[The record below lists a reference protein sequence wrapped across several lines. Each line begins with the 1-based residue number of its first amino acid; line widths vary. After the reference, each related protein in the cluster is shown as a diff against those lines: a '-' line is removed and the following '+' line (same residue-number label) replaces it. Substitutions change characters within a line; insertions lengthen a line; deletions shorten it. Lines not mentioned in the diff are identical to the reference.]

1 MGVKGVMKKSIKD
14 IDLKNKKVLVR
25 VDYNVPLN
33 ERGEVEDD
41 TRIRESLPT
50 IKYLLEQNC
59 AIILMSHLGR
69 PKGKPDPKYSL
80 KPVANKLQELLGKQV
95 IMAEGIVD
103 EKTKELAKNL
113 KSGQILMLEN
123 VRFDP
128 REEKNDHEF
137 AKELVSLVGSDAIF
151 VQDAFGSVHR
161 AHTTTHAVAKILP
174 AVCGFLLEKEIR
186 YFEKVLTSAER
197 PFIAILGGAKVSD
210 KIGVIENLLN
220 KVDAIIIGG
229 AMAYTF
235 LLSRGIKIG
244 NSLVEQDKLEL
255 AKDLLKKAEE
265 KNVNIL
271 LPIDHVIATKI
282 SEDAEY
288 KYIDTIDIPDGY
300 MGVDIG
306 KNTILRIANII
317 LSAKTI
323 VWNGPMGVFEVENFQ
338 EGTKKVAELVAE
350 ATQKGAVSVVGGGDS
365 VSAVK
370 KFNLSDKLSHISTGG
385 GASLELLEGKILPG
399 IEVLQDK

>member
-1 MGVKGVMKKSIKD
+1 MKKSIKD
-14 IDLKNKKVLVR
+14 IDLRNKKVLVR
-25 VDYNVPLN
+25 VDYNVPLSEN
-33 ERGEVEDD
+33 GEVEDD

-50 IKYLLEQNC
+50 IKYLLEQNS
-59 AIILMSHLGR
+59 AIVLMSHLGR

-80 KPVANKLQELLGKQV
+80 KPVAERLQELLGRQV
-95 IMAEGIVD
+95 LMADGIVD

-113 KSGQILMLEN
+113 KNGEILMLEN

-128 REEKNDHEF
+128 REEKDDPEF
-137 AKELVSLVGSDAIF
+137 AKELVSLVGNDAIF

-161 AHTTTHAVAKILP
+161 AHTTTHAVAKLLP
-174 AVCGFLLEKEIR
+174 AVCGFLLEKEIK
-186 YFEKVLTSAER
+186 YFEKVLTSPER

-210 KIGVIENLLN
+210 KIGVIENLIN
-220 KVDAIIIGG
+220 KVDAIVIGG

-235 LLSRGIKIG
+235 LLSRGIKVG
-244 NSLVEQDKLEL
+244 NSLVEQDKVDL
-255 AKDLLKKAEE
+255 AKDLLKKAED

-271 LPIDHVIATKI
+271 LPIDHIVATKI

-288 KYIDTIDIPDGY
+288 KYVDTIDIPDGY
-300 MGVDIG
+300 IGVDIG
-306 KNTILRIANII
+306 KNTISRVANII

-323 VWNGPMGVFEVENFQ
+323 VWNGPMGVFEIKNFQ
-338 EGTKKVAELVAE
+338 EGTKKIAELVAE

-370 KFNLSDKLSHISTGG
+370 KFNLSDKISHISTGG
-385 GASLELLEGKILPG
+385 GASLELLEGKVLPG

>member
-1 MGVKGVMKKSIKD
+1 MKKSIKD
-14 IDLKNKKVLVR
+14 IDLRNKKVLVR
-25 VDYNVPLN
+25 VDYNVPLSEN
-33 ERGEVEDD
+33 GEVEDD

-50 IKYLLEQNC
+50 IKYLLEQNS
-59 AIILMSHLGR
+59 AIVLMSHLGR

-80 KPVANKLQELLGKQV
+80 KPVAKRLQELLGRQV
-95 IMAEGIVD
+95 LMADGIVD

-113 KSGQILMLEN
+113 KNGEILMLEN

-128 REEKNDHEF
+128 REEKDDPEF
-137 AKELVSLVGSDAIF
+137 AKELVSLVGNDAIF

-161 AHTTTHAVAKILP
+161 AHTTTHAVAKLLP
-174 AVCGFLLEKEIR
+174 AVCGFLLEKEIK
-186 YFEKVLTSAER
+186 YFEKVLTSPER

-210 KIGVIENLLN
+210 KIGVIENLIN
-220 KVDAIIIGG
+220 KVDAIVIGG

-235 LLSRGIKIG
+235 LLSRGIKVG
-244 NSLVEQDKLEL
+244 NSLVEQDKVDL
-255 AKDLLKKAEE
+255 AKDLLKKAED

-271 LPIDHVIATKI
+271 LPIDHIVATKI

-288 KYIDTIDIPDGY
+288 KYVDTIDIPDGY
-300 MGVDIG
+300 IGVDIG
-306 KNTILRIANII
+306 KNTISRVANII

-323 VWNGPMGVFEVENFQ
+323 VWNGPMGVFEIKNFQ
-338 EGTKKVAELVAE
+338 EGTKKIAELVAE

-370 KFNLSDKLSHISTGG
+370 KFNLSDKISHISTGG
-385 GASLELLEGKILPG
+385 GASLELLEGKVLPG

>member
-1 MGVKGVMKKSIKD
+1 MKKSIKD
-14 IDLKNKKVLVR
+14 IDLRNKKVLVR
-25 VDYNVPLN
+25 VDYNVPVSEN
-33 ERGEVEDD
+33 GEVEDD

-50 IKYLLEQNC
+50 IKYLLEQNS
-59 AIILMSHLGR
+59 AIVLMTHLGR
-69 PKGKPDPKYSL
+69 PKGKPEPKYSL
-80 KPVANKLQELLGKQV
+80 KPVAERLQELLGRQV
-95 IMAEGIVD
+95 LMADGIVD

-113 KSGQILMLEN
+113 KNGEILMLEN

-128 REEKNDHEF
+128 REEKDDPEF
-137 AKELVSLVGSDAIF
+137 AKELVSLVGNDAIF

-161 AHTTTHAVAKILP
+161 AHTTTHAVAKLLP

-186 YFEKVLTSAER
+186 YFEKVLTSPER
-197 PFIAILGGAKVSD
+197 LFIAILGGAKVSD
-210 KIGVIENLLN
+210 KIGVIENLIN
-220 KVDAIIIGG
+220 KVDAIVIGG

-235 LLSRGIKIG
+235 LLSRGIKVG
-244 NSLVEQDKLEL
+244 NSLVEQDKVDL
-255 AKDLLKKAEE
+255 AKDLLKKAED

-271 LPIDHVIATKI
+271 LPIDHIVATKI

-288 KYIDTIDIPDGY
+288 KYVDTIDIPYGY
-300 MGVDIG
+300 IGVDIG
-306 KNTILRIANII
+306 KNTISRVANII

-323 VWNGPMGVFEVENFQ
+323 VWNGPMGVFEIKNFQ
-338 EGTKKVAELVAE
+338 EGTKKIAELVAE

-370 KFNLSDKLSHISTGG
+370 KFNLSDKISHISTGG
-385 GASLELLEGKILPG
+385 GASLELLEGKVLPG